1 MKKYAVGIDVGG
13 TTVKLGIFTVE
24 GQLLDKWEI
33 VTRKEENG
41 KYILSDIA
49 KSVLSK
55 LEEKGIVK
63 DEVAGAG
70 IGIPGPVRADGTV
83 NVCVNLGWGA
93 VPVKKEME
101 ALLGVPVE
109 AGNDANVAALGESWQ
124 GGGKGYG
131 NAVMV
136 TLGTGVGGGIVI
148 DGGIISGFHGYGGE
162 IGHMM
167 MNPDEI
173 EYCNCGKRGCLEQY
187 ASATGVVRVAKKYL
201 SEKITQS
208 PLRACEN
215 LTAKDVFDAAKENDT
230 LALEIVEDV
239 CSTLALAL
247 SYISCTVDPEV
258 FIIGGGVSKAGSIL
272 TDTIA
277 KYFVNDVFGDQKKT
291 VFALA
296 SLGNDAGIYGSAK
309 LVLA

>member
-33 VTRKEENG
+33 VTRKEESG
-41 KYILSDIA
+41 KYILLDIA
-49 KSVLSK
+49 ASVLDK
-55 LEEKGIVK
+55 LKEKGIAK

-83 NVCVNLGWGA
+83 NGCVNLGWGV
-93 VPVKKEME
+93 VPVKAKME

-136 TLGTGVGGGIVI
+136 TLGTGVGGGVVI
-148 DGGIISGFHGYGGE
+148 DGGVINGFHGYGGE

-167 MNPDEI
+167 MNPDET

-201 SEKITQS
+201 AEKITQS
-208 PLRACEN
+208 TLRDCEN

-272 TDTIA
+272 TDTVA

>member
-13 TTVKLGIFTVE
+13 TTVKLGVFTVE

-33 VTRKEENG
+33 VTRKEEKG
-41 KYILSDIA
+41 KYILPDIA
-49 KSVLSK
+49 KSVLGK
-55 LEEKGIVK
+55 LDEMKITK

-70 IGIPGPVRADGTV
+70 IGIPGPVNGDGVV
-83 NVCVNLGWGA
+83 NGCVNLGWGV
-93 VPVKKEME
+93 VPVKAEME
-101 ALLGVPVE
+101 KLLGVPVE

-136 TLGTGVGGGIVI
+136 TLGTGVGGGVVI
-148 DGGIISGFHGYGGE
+148 DGGVINGFHGYGGE
-162 IGHMM
+162 IGHMTM
-167 MNPDEI
+167 KLDET
-173 EYCNCGKRGCLEQY
+173 EHCNCGKRGCLEQY
-187 ASATGVVRVAKKYL
+187 ASATGVVRVAKRYL
-201 SEKITQS
+201 AEKITQS
-208 PLRACEN
+208 PLRDCEN

-272 TDTIA
+272 TDTVA
-277 KYFVNDVFGDQKKT
+277 KYFVDDVFGDQKKT
-291 VFALA
+291 AFALA

-309 LVLA
+309 LVLS

>member
-1 MKKYAVGIDVGG
+1 MKKYAVGIDLGG

-41 KYILSDIA
+41 KHILPDIA
-49 KSVLSK
+49 EAVLGK
-55 LEEKGIVK
+55 LEEKGIAK

-83 NVCVNLGWGA
+83 NGCVNLGWGV
-93 VPVKKEME
+93 VPVKAEME

-136 TLGTGVGGGIVI
+136 TLGTGVGGGVVI
-148 DGGIISGFHGYGGE
+148 DGGVISGFHGYGGE

-167 MNPDEI
+167 MNPDET

-201 SEKITQS
+201 AQKITQS
-208 PLRACEN
+208 PLRDCEN

-230 LALEIVEDV
+230 LALEIVEEV

>member
-13 TTVKLGIFTVE
+13 TTVKLGVFTVE

-33 VTRKEENG
+33 VTRKEEKG
-41 KYILSDIA
+41 KYILPDIA
-49 KSVLSK
+49 KSVLGK
-55 LEEKGIVK
+55 LDEMKITK

-70 IGIPGPVRADGTV
+70 IGIPGPVNGDGVV
-83 NVCVNLGWGA
+83 NGCVNLGWGV
-93 VPVKKEME
+93 VPVKAEME
-101 ALLGVPVE
+101 DLLGVPVE

-136 TLGTGVGGGIVI
+136 TLGTGVGGGVVI
-148 DGGIISGFHGYGGE
+148 DGGVINGFHGYGGE
-162 IGHMM
+162 IGHMTM
-167 MNPDEI
+167 KLDET
-173 EYCNCGKRGCLEQY
+173 EHCNCGKRGCLEQY

-201 SEKITQS
+201 AEKITQS
-208 PLRACEN
+208 PLRDCEN

-272 TDTIA
+272 TDTVA
-277 KYFVNDVFGDQKKT
+277 KYFVDDVFGDQKKT
-291 VFALA
+291 AFALA

-309 LVLA
+309 LVLS

>member
-1 MKKYAVGIDVGG
+1 MKKYAVGIDLGG

-49 KSVLSK
+49 KAVLGK
-55 LEEKGIVK
+55 LEEKGIAK

-70 IGIPGPVRADGTV
+70 IGIPGPVREDGTV
-83 NVCVNLGWGA
+83 NVCVNLGWGV
-93 VPVKKEME
+93 VPVKAELE
-101 ALLGVPVE
+101 ALLGIPVE

-136 TLGTGVGGGIVI
+136 TLGTGVGGGVVI
-148 DGGIISGFHGYGGE
+148 DGGVISGFHGYGGE

-167 MNPDEI
+167 MNPDET

-208 PLRACEN
+208 PLRDCEN

-277 KYFVNDVFGDQKKT
+277 KHFVNDVFGNQKKT

>member
-33 VTRKEENG
+33 VTRKEESG
-41 KYILSDIA
+41 KYILLDIA
-49 KSVLSK
+49 NAVLGK
-55 LEEKGIVK
+55 LEEKGIAK

-83 NVCVNLGWGA
+83 NGCVNLGWGV
-93 VPVKKEME
+93 VPVKAEME

-136 TLGTGVGGGIVI
+136 TLGTGVGGGVVI
-148 DGGIISGFHGYGGE
+148 DGGVINGFHGYGGE

-167 MNPDEI
+167 MNPDET

-201 SEKITQS
+201 AQKITQS
-208 PLRACEN
+208 PLRDCEN

>member
-33 VTRKEENG
+33 VTRKEEEG

-49 KSVLSK
+49 KSVLDR
-55 LEEKGIVK
+55 LDEKKIK
-63 DEVAGAG
+63 KEEVAGAG
-70 IGIPGPVRADGTV
+70 IGIPGPVNAKGVV
-83 NVCVNLGWGA
+83 NGCVNLGWGV
-93 VPVKKEME
+93 VPVKEKME
-101 ALLGVPVE
+101 ELLGVLVE

-124 GGGKGYG
+124 GGGKGCG

-136 TLGTGVGGGIVI
+136 TLGTGVGGGVVI
-148 DGGIISGFHGYGGE
+148 DGGVINGFHGYGGE
-162 IGHMM
+162 IGHMTV
-167 MNPDEI
+167 NLDET
-173 EYCNCGKRGCLEQY
+173 EYCNCKKRGCLEQY
-187 ASATGVVRVAKKYL
+187 ASATGVVRVAKRYL
-201 SEKITQS
+201 DEKTES
-208 PLRACEN
+208 SSLRNCEN
-215 LTAKDVFDAAKENDT
+215 LTAKDVFDAAKEKDA

-247 SYISCTVDPEV
+247 SYVSCTVDPEV

-272 TDTIA
+272 TDTLE
-277 KYFVNDVFGDQKKT
+277 KYFVNYVFGDQKKT
-291 VFALA
+291 AFALA

-309 LVLA
+309 LVLS

>member
-1 MKKYAVGIDVGG
+1 MKKYAVGIDLGG

-41 KYILSDIA
+41 KHILPDIA
-49 KSVLSK
+49 EAVLGK
-55 LEEKGIVK
+55 LEEKGIAK

-83 NVCVNLGWGA
+83 NGCVNLGWGV
-93 VPVKKEME
+93 VPVKAEME

-136 TLGTGVGGGIVI
+136 TLGTGVGGGVVI
-148 DGGIISGFHGYGGE
+148 DGGVISGFHGYGGE

-167 MNPDEI
+167 MNPDET

-201 SEKITQS
+201 AQKITQS
-208 PLRACEN
+208 PLRDCEN

-230 LALEIVEDV
+230 LALEIVEEV

-291 VFALA
+291 VFTLA

>member
-13 TTVKLGIFTVE
+13 TTVKLGVFTVE

-33 VTRKEENG
+33 VTRKEEKG
-41 KYILSDIA
+41 KYILPDIA
-49 KSVLSK
+49 KSVLGK
-55 LEEKGIVK
+55 LDEMKITK

-70 IGIPGPVRADGTV
+70 IGIPGPVNGDGVV
-83 NVCVNLGWGA
+83 NGCVNLGWGV
-93 VPVKKEME
+93 VPVKAEME
-101 ALLGVPVE
+101 NLLGVPVE

-136 TLGTGVGGGIVI
+136 TLGTGVGGGVVI
-148 DGGIISGFHGYGGE
+148 DGGVINGFHGYGGE
-162 IGHMM
+162 IGHMTM
-167 MNPDEI
+167 KLDET
-173 EYCNCGKRGCLEQY
+173 EHCNCGKRGCLEQY

-201 SEKITQS
+201 AEKITQS
-208 PLRACEN
+208 PLRDCEN

-272 TDTIA
+272 TDTVA
-277 KYFVNDVFGDQKKT
+277 KYFVDDVFGDQKKT
-291 VFALA
+291 AFALA

-309 LVLA
+309 LVLS

>member
-13 TTVKLGIFTVE
+13 TTVKLGVFTVE

-49 KSVLSK
+49 TAVLGK
-55 LEEKGIVK
+55 LKEMNIEK

-83 NVCVNLGWGA
+83 NGCVNLGWGV
-93 VPVKKEME
+93 VPVKAEME

-136 TLGTGVGGGIVI
+136 TLGTGVGGGVVI
-148 DGGIISGFHGYGGE
+148 DGGVISGFHGYGGE

-167 MNPDEI
+167 MNPNET
-173 EYCNCGKRGCLEQY
+173 EFCNCGKRGCLEQY

-201 SEKITQS
+201 AQKITQS
-208 PLRACEN
+208 PLRDCEN

>member
-13 TTVKLGIFTVE
+13 TTVKLGVFTVE

-33 VTRKEENG
+33 VTRKEEKG
-41 KYILSDIA
+41 KYILPDIA
-49 KSVLSK
+49 KSVLGK
-55 LEEKGIVK
+55 LDEMSIAK

-70 IGIPGPVRADGTV
+70 IGIPGPVNGEGVV
-83 NVCVNLGWGA
+83 NGCVNLGWG
-93 VPVKKEME
+93 VVSVKAEME

-124 GGGKGYG
+124 GGGKGCA

-136 TLGTGVGGGIVI
+136 TLGTGVGGGVVI
-148 DGGIISGFHGYGGE
+148 DGGVINGFHGYGGE
-162 IGHMM
+162 IGHMTM
-167 MNPDEI
+167 KLDET

-187 ASATGVVRVAKKYL
+187 ASATGVVRVAKRYL
-201 SEKITQS
+201 AEKITQS
-208 PLRACEN
+208 PLRDCEN

-230 LALEIVEDV
+230 LALQIVEDV

-258 FIIGGGVSKAGSIL
+258 FIIGGGVSKAGTIL
-272 TDTIA
+272 TDTVE
-277 KYFVNDVFGDQKKT
+277 KYFINYVFGDQKKT
-291 VFALA
+291 AFALA

-309 LVLA
+309 LVLS

>member
-1 MKKYAVGIDVGG
+1 MKKYAVGIDLGG

-41 KYILSDIA
+41 KHILPDIA
-49 KSVLSK
+49 EAVLGK
-55 LEEKGIVK
+55 LQEKGIVK

-83 NVCVNLGWGA
+83 NGCVNLGWGV
-93 VPVKKEME
+93 VPVKAELE

-136 TLGTGVGGGIVI
+136 TLGTGVGGGVVI
-148 DGGIISGFHGYGGE
+148 DGGVISGFHGYGGE

-167 MNPDEI
+167 MNPDET

-201 SEKITQS
+201 AKKITQS
-208 PLRACEN
+208 PLRDCEN

-291 VFALA
+291 VFAQA

>member
-13 TTVKLGIFTVE
+13 TTVKLGVFTVE

-49 KSVLSK
+49 TAVLGK
-55 LEEKGIVK
+55 LKEMNIEK

-83 NVCVNLGWGA
+83 NGCVNLGWGV
-93 VPVKKEME
+93 VPVKVEME

-136 TLGTGVGGGIVI
+136 TLGTGVGGGVVI
-148 DGGIISGFHGYGGE
+148 DGGVISGFHGYGGE

-167 MNPDEI
+167 MNPNET
-173 EYCNCGKRGCLEQY
+173 EFCNCGKRGCLEQY

-201 SEKITQS
+201 AQKITQS
-208 PLRACEN
+208 PLRDCEN

>member
-1 MKKYAVGIDVGG
+1 MKKYAVGIDLGG

-41 KYILSDIA
+41 KHILPDIA
-49 KSVLSK
+49 EAVLGK
-55 LEEKGIVK
+55 LQEKGIVK

-83 NVCVNLGWGA
+83 NGCVNLGWGV
-93 VPVKKEME
+93 VPVKAELE

-136 TLGTGVGGGIVI
+136 TLGTGVGGGVVI
-148 DGGIISGFHGYGGE
+148 DGGVISGFHGYGGE

-167 MNPDEI
+167 MNPDET

-201 SEKITQS
+201 AKKITQS
-208 PLRACEN
+208 PLRDCEN

>member
-1 MKKYAVGIDVGG
+1 MKKYAVGIDLGG

-41 KYILSDIA
+41 KYILPDIA
-49 KSVLSK
+49 EAVLGK
-55 LEEKGIVK
+55 LQEKGIVK

-83 NVCVNLGWGA
+83 NGCVNLGWGV
-93 VPVKKEME
+93 VPVKEELE

-136 TLGTGVGGGIVI
+136 TLGTGVGGGVVI
-148 DGGIISGFHGYGGE
+148 DGGVISGFHGYGGE

-167 MNPDEI
+167 MNPDET

-201 SEKITQS
+201 AKKITQS
-208 PLRACEN
+208 PLRDCEN

>member
-33 VTRKEENG
+33 VTRKEESG
-41 KYILSDIA
+41 KYILPDIA
-49 KSVLSK
+49 NAVLGK
-55 LEEKGIVK
+55 LEEKGIAK

-83 NVCVNLGWGA
+83 NGCVNLGWGV
-93 VPVKKEME
+93 VPVKAEME

-136 TLGTGVGGGIVI
+136 TLGTGVGGGVVI
-148 DGGIISGFHGYGGE
+148 DGGVINGFHGYGGE

-167 MNPDEI
+167 MNPDET

-201 SEKITQS
+201 AQKITQS
-208 PLRACEN
+208 PLRDCEN